1 MADMKHLD
9 DIEDIDFETALENSL
24 KDEDTGEII
33 TGILVAINDDVAL
46 IDIGQKFEAKIPK
59 SEITDENGELKYNIS
74 DSLPVMVTGYKNG
87 YPSISYKK
95 ALAKEKAINFIK
107 NNPEL
112 EGLVVEGKITKK
124 NKGGYI
130 VENDEAEFFLPKSLS
145 ILNEQKDQIGK
156 KVVAIIVK
164 FTEENGNIVIS
175 RKDYIKNEKDRINN
189 IINDIMEK
197 NAGIVSGTIK
207 KITSYGMFVD
217 IGGFEGLVHYNEI
230 SYKGP
235 VNPATLYKEGE
246 EVEVK
251 MIEWDAKKRHLSLSI
266 KQTMPDPWTE
276 IQEELETGDA
286 LEVVVSNIEPYG
298 VFVDLG
304 NDIEAFLHISEISW
318 DKDIKHPKDYLT
330 LGQKLVVEVI
340 EINPKDRKLRVSL
353 KKLQPKPFEEFKD
366 NHKVGDVVNGKVVNI
381 TDFGAF
387 IKVDKVE
394 GLLLNSDSSW
404 EKGTKCKDILKVGE
418 EVEVKVS
425 RIDTEKE
432 KVSFDKKSLM
442 DTPVKAF
449 AKANKVDDM
458 VNGTVKDIK
467 DFGVFIEIDKNIDAL
482 IRKEDLSPL
491 KADEIEIGQKI
502 EGVISSID
510 TKTNKIRV
518 SIRKLARKKEKEA
531 LSQINDDSKITLAD
545 MIKE

>member
-1 MADMKHLD
+1 MAELKNIDE
-9 DIEDIDFETALENSL
+9 IEDIDFETALEDSL
-24 KDEDTGEII
+24 KEESAGEII
-33 TGILVAINDDVAL
+33 KGIVVAINDDVIL
-46 IDIGQKFEAKIPK
+46 VDIGQKFEAKISK
-59 SEITDENGELKYNIS
+59 SEIEDENGELKFKNGDDIA
-74 DSLPVMVTGYKNG
+74 VMVTGHKNG

-95 ALAKEKAINFIK
+95 AIAKEKAMNFIK

-112 EGLVVEGKITKK
+112 VGTVVEGKITKK

-130 VENDEAEFFLPKSLS
+130 IENDEAEFFLPKSLS
-145 ILNEQKDQIGK
+145 ILNEQKDQLNK
-156 KVVAIIVK
+156 KITALVVK
-164 FTEENGNIVIS
+164 FNEDNGNIIIS

-189 IINDIMEK
+189 IVTEMMEK
-197 NAGIVSGTIK
+197 NGGIMSGTIK

-246 EVEVK
+246 SVEVK
-251 MIEWDAKKRHLSLSI
+251 AIDWDAKKRHLSLSI
-266 KQTMPDPWTE
+266 KQTMADPWTE

-298 VFVDLG
+298 AFVDLG

-330 LGQKLVVEVI
+330 LGDKLVVEVI
-340 EINPKDRKLRVSL
+340 EINPNDRKLRVSL
-353 KKLQPKPFEEFKD
+353 KKLQQKPFDEFKEK
-366 NHKVGDVVNGKVVNI
+366 HKIGDVVSGNVVNV

-387 IKVDKVE
+387 IKVGKVE
-394 GLLLNSDSSW
+394 GLLLNSDCSW
-404 EKGTKCKDILKVGE
+404 EKGTKCRDLLKVGE

-425 RIDTEKE
+425 RIDAEKE
-432 KVSFDKKSLM
+432 KVSFDRKSLL
-442 DTPVKAF
+442 DTPVKTF
-449 AKANKVDDM
+449 AKENKIDDIIT
-458 VNGTVKDIK
+458 GKVKDIK

-482 IRKEDLSPL
+482 IRKEDLNPL
-491 KADEIEIGQKI
+491 NAEELEIGQEI
-502 EGVISSID
+502 EGVIASID

-518 SIRKLARKKEKEA
+518 SVRRLARKKEKEA
-531 LSQINDDSKITLAD
+531 LNKINDDSRFSIAD
-545 MIKE
+545 AIKE

>member
-1 MADMKHLD
+1 MADIKNID
-9 DIEDIDFETALENSL
+9 EIEDIDFETALENSL
-24 KDEDTGEII
+24 KDEDAGEII
-33 TGILVAINDDVAL
+33 TGILVAINDDLAL
-46 IDIGQKFEAKIPK
+46 IDIGQKFEAKISK
-59 SEITDENGELKYNIS
+59 SEITDEKGELKYNIGE
-74 DSLPVMVTGYKNG
+74 SLPVMVTGYKNG
-87 YPSISYKK
+87 YPSISYRK

-156 KVVAIIVK
+156 KVVAIVVK

-175 RKDYIKNEKDRINN
+175 RKDYIKNEKDRVNN
-189 IINDIMEK
+189 IINEK
-197 NAGIVSGTIK
+197 MASNESITNGTIK

-330 LGQKLVVEVI
+330 MGQKLVVEVI

-366 NHKVGDVVNGKVVNI
+366 KYKVGDIATGNIVNI

-404 EKGTKCKDILKVGE
+404 EKGTKCKDIFKVGE
-418 EVEVKVS
+418 EIEIKVS
-425 RIDTEKE
+425 KIDTEKE
-432 KVSFDKKSLM
+432 KVSFDKKSLL

-458 VNGTVKDIK
+458 ITGTVKDMK
-467 DFGVFIEIDKNIDAL
+467 DFGIFIEIDKNIDAL

-491 KADEIEIGQKI
+491 KAEEVEIGQKI

-518 SIRKLARKKEKEA
+518 SVRRLARKKEKEA
-531 LSQINDDSKITLAD
+531 LSQINDDSKITIAD